1 MIGNGK
7 LKLNASFSFNEGMEE
22 KLIMNLVKS
31 ATIRGTIP
39 FVIMTGITLI
49 MRAQKIDSFQVKSTF
64 VTGLIITIVS
74 ATTVIYQIGQWSL
87 AKQSL
92 VHFLFMVVTVLPCL
106 IFSGWFPTR
115 NIIDFLKII
124 GYFLVT
130 GMILWSFAYLLFG
143 KLFNR

>member
-1 MIGNGK
+1 
-7 LKLNASFSFNEGMEE
+7 
-22 KLIMNLVKS
+22 MNLVKS

-49 MRAQKIDSFQVKSTF
+49 MRTQKIDSFQVKSTF